1 MPTHKEI
8 EDALLLVKK
17 KLDEPKIKT
26 RFADYTKTIEF
37 NFTDIDTKYL
47 IKIKNGEFESLKQE
61 SIDSPDIILII
72 ESKRLIDILNK
83 KISAIQAYT
92 SGKLKVKGKITDILK
107 LQKLL

>member
-1 MPTHKEI
+1 MSNQKEI
-8 EDALLLVKK
+8 QDILQMLKK
-17 KLDEPKIKT
+17 KLDEPKIKD

-37 NFTDIDTKYL
+37 YFTDIDTKYL

-72 ESKRLIDILNK
+72 QSRILIDILNK
-83 KISAIQAYT
+83 NISAMQAYT
-92 SGKLKVKGKITDILK
+92 SGKLKVKGKLTDILK